1 MDYRTPT
8 GGFLSLIPTTS
19 SSYPQQPSKA
29 EQTVADAPAPQ
40 RRRTSSVSTEASA
53 AAASRRFLKLGPVH
67 WGEHLDEHKED
78 WHAVE

>member
-19 SSYPQQPSKA
+19 SSYPQQPKP
-29 EQTVADAPAPQ
+29 EQAAVPSQ
-40 RRRTSSVSTEASA
+40 RRRTSSASTDAGVVPASQ
-53 AAASRRFLKLGPVH
+53 RFLKLGPVH
-67 WGEHLDEHKED
+67 WGEHLDDHKED